1 MPIQDV
7 LRATPYRDPAVRRAL
22 EEQDARAAMDL
33 ALSVGE
39 VLLRCGAGASQ
50 VEAGVVAVAAA
61 AGIEDLDIDIT
72 VQSILLQVTTR
83 SGQVLTRL
91 RVVRSPRWDFA
102 RLAMV
107 HELVEALVSAEVTL
121 EEARAWM
128 ARIARTRRTWSGWV
142 TTLATGLLAAGVAA
156 VLGAGLL
163 AMAFCAVSS
172 ISVNRLIG
180 TLGKHPVPEFYLN
193 AAGGF
198 VATAL
203 AYAAY
208 VLGFSGWLPLTPVD
222 FAAMV
227 AGGIVALLPAR
238 SIASAMED
246 VITGYPVTGTARTYG
261 VLFHT
266 LGLIIGVAGSL
277 AVSVW
282 VAGRLGVAVT
292 PPAVERMASPS
303 AGFVPVLI
311 GSAVIGLAGAV
322 TMQSRRRF
330 LLPSAA
336 LTVVGVVLV
345 GRFTS
350 DLSIGRITAV
360 GLVSILL
367 GFLARLIALRMDA
380 PAMVLSVPASLG
392 LLPGLSIFVGLY
404 RLIVRSGSELSAD
417 LTVQVGFQTLAT
429 ALGVLVAIATGTTL
443 GDILAAPLDRR
454 AWQRRARV
462 EASTQENSAG

>member
-1 MPIQDV
+1 MPIREV
-7 LRATPYRDPAVRRAL
+7 LRRTPYRDPTVRRSS
-22 EEQDARAAMDL
+22 EERDARAAMDL

-39 VLLRCGAGASQ
+39 VLLRCGAGAAQ
-50 VEAGVVAVAAA
+50 VEASVVAVAAA

-72 VQSILLQVTTR
+72 VQSILLQVTTQ

-107 HELVEALVSAEVTL
+107 HELVDALVSGDVTL
-121 EEARAWM
+121 DEAWVWM
-128 ARIARTRRTWSGWV
+128 ARITRTRRTWSGWV
-142 TTLATGLLAAGVAA
+142 VTLATGLLAAGVAV
-156 VLGAGLL
+156 VLGAGIL
-163 AMAFCAVSS
+163 AVAICAVAS
-172 ISVNRLIG
+172 ILVNRLIG
-180 TLGKHPVPEFYLN
+180 WLGKHPVPEFYLN

-198 VATAL
+198 VATGL

-208 VLGFSGWLPLTPVD
+208 VLGFKGWLPLTPAD

-266 LGLIIGVAGSL
+266 LGLIIGVASSL

-282 VAGRLGVAVT
+282 VAAQLGVAVT

-311 GSAVIGLAGAV
+311 GSAVIGLTGAV

-345 GRFTS
+345 GRFTT

-360 GLVSILL
+360 GLVSIVL

-404 RLIVRSGSELSAD
+404 RLIVRAGSDLSSQ

-462 EASTQENSAG
+462 EATTQEKAE